1 MKVTRWSAPAKLN
14 LFLHITGRRD
24 DGMHLLQTVF
34 QFVDFGDVLEIRAR
48 DDGEIRLQGSIEG
61 VADGDNLITRAA
73 LALQQTT
80 NCQSGADITLEKN
93 LPMGGGLGGGSSDAA
108 TTLVALNKLWQTG
121 LSIEQLAEIG
131 LTLGADVP
139 IFVHGKAA
147 WAEGVGEQFSAVE
160 LPEPWFLVLIPACEV
175 NTGEIFADS
184 QLTRDCTPI
193 TIRNLLSGQASNV
206 CEAVV
211 VQHFPPVAQA
221 LEWLGQYSPAKMTGT
236 GACVFAAFDSRAQA
250 EEVLA
255 QRPKNLKGFVAKG
268 CNTSPLYNE

>member
-1 MKVTRWSAPAKLN
+1 MSPKRWSAPAKLN

-24 DGMHLLQTVF
+24 DGMHLLQTAF
-34 QFVDFGDVLEIRAR
+34 QFVDLGDVLEINVR
-48 DDGEIRLQGSIEG
+48 DDGGIHLLNSIAD
-61 VADGDNLITRAA
+61 VADSDNLIIRAA
-73 LALQQTT
+73 NALRRSTG
-80 NCQSGADITLEKN
+80 CKLGADIKLEKN

-108 TTLVALNKLWQTG
+108 TTLVALNTLWQTG
-121 LSIEQLAEIG
+121 LSTEQLADIG
-131 LTLGADVP
+131 LALGADVP

-147 WAEGVGEQFSAVE
+147 WAEGVGEQFSEVE

-184 QLTRDCTPI
+184 RLTRDCSPI

-236 GACVFAAFDSRAQA
+236 GACVFAAFDSRTQA

-255 QRPKNLKGFVAKG
+255 QRPANLQGFVAKG
-268 CNTSPLYNE
+268 CNTSPLY